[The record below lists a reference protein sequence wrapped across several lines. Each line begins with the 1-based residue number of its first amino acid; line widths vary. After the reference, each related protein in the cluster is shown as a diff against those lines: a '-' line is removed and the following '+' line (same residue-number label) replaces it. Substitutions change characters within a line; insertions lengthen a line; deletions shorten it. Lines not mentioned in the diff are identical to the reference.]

1 MPVRDTRYRELGYE
15 QHGYFWRVVDKMRGG
30 QVGPHYR
37 SLAELLCD
45 LDRFAREYGADT
57 RPPLDLKE
65 GMKVWVK
72 GEVTGFSPRGG
83 IVLRVDDLDFGSA
96 TVHAPYCACSAC
108 LCSACLI
115 LSLARCLRCSA
126 LFALMACRC
135 FRWAISFR

>member
-96 TVHAPYCACSAC
+96 TVHAPPASVQPV
-108 LCSACLI
+108 
-115 LSLARCLRCSA
+115 
-126 LFALMACRC
+126 
-135 FRWAISFR
+135 